1 MLYYQ
6 DGRVTIY
13 HANCHEMAGSIE
25 ADALV
30 TDPPYG
36 INCGGVLTSRYRRAN
51 GKNQLSLKKCYKAD
65 TWDKR
70 TDQVGIDL
78 YRGICK
84 HQIIWG
90 GQYYSLP
97 SPGKWLVWDKKSRNY
112 FADAELAW
120 TNLKG
125 ATRIKEHRWSG
136 CLRENREPRFDHPT
150 QKPLD
155 VMKWCCSFLKLDS
168 ETVIV
173 DPYMG
178 SGTTLRAAKDLGCR
192 AIGIEVNERYCEL
205 ATNRLRQEV
214 LF

>member
-36 INCGGVLTSRYRRAN
+36 TNCGGVLASRYRLAN
-51 GKNQLSLKKCYKAD
+51 GKNQLSL
-65 TWDKR
+65 
-70 TDQVGIDL
+70 
-78 YRGICK
+78 
-84 HQIIWG
+84 
-90 GQYYSLP
+90 
-97 SPGKWLVWDKKSRNY
+97 
-112 FADAELAW
+112 
-120 TNLKG
+120 
-125 ATRIKEHRWSG
+125 
-136 CLRENREPRFDHPT
+136 REPRFDHPT

-178 SGTTLRAAKDLGCR
+178 SGTTLRAAKDLGCS
-192 AIGIEVNERYCEL
+192 
-205 ATNRLRQEV
+205 
-214 LF
+214 